1 MSNKQQAI
9 DEINALR
16 LYPEFTIEQQ
26 DANLWR
32 VNGMYDLYP
41 STRRIYRTAEPSKF
55 TGWKRGQLLEK
66 IRGVVKNGIV
76 QKSYDLVY
84 FIGIKRAEVI
94 MSGQPYGVCYTEK
107 TKRET
112 SGTYKRGVLRVV
124 PCA

>member
-16 LYPEFTIEQQ
+16 IYPEFTIEQQ

-32 VNGMYDLYP
+32 INGMFDLYP

-55 TGWKRGQLLEK
+55 TGWKRGELLSK
-66 IRGVVKNGIV
+66 MRAVVKNGIV

-84 FIGIKRAEVI
+84 FIGSKRMEVI

-107 TKRET
+107 TKRERT
-112 SGTYKRGVLRVV
+112 GTYKKGVIRVV
-124 PCA
+124 VCE